1 MNRSALAPL
10 SDGGLWGLESTQL
23 DPGCLSADN
32 GEVIMGRGK
41 AIGRQ
46 VDQDG
51 NFKSVTENNL
61 TILIKQSVYVGV
73 EIAHF
78 YPTSCCWWLPFVVWS
93 ICLLVKVL
101 LTEAAWRRCSD

>member
-23 DPGCLSADN
+23 EPGCLSADN
-32 GEVIMGRGK
+32 GEVLMGRGK

-73 EIAHF
+73 GQKLLIF
-78 YPTSCCWWLPFVVWS
+78 ILPRVVGG
-93 ICLLVKVL
+93 CLLLSGQFACWLKFF
-101 LTEAAWRRCSD
+101 